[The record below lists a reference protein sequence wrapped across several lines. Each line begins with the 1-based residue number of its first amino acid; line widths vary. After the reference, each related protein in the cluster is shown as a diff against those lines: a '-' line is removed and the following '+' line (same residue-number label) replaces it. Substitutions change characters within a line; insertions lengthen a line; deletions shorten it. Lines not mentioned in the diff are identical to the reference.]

1 MTFIII
7 KIKKHLSD
15 IKKHF
20 LPAEIRNLKKLEL
33 LYIDNNKLEYIPNE
47 IGNLLL
53 LKKL

>member
-1 MTFIII
+1 MIFIII
-7 KIKKHLSD
+7 NIKRRLSD
-15 IKKHF
+15 NQIHS